1 MKKTVNILVML
12 LLVLFLVPSCSADVT
27 DPSSAAEPSS
37 WEEVFLLFWN
47 TMNTEY
53 AHFSSGD
60 GTDWDAVY
68 DRYLP
73 EFRRLDFEDRADSM
87 KAFSLFKE
95 IAVGIKGDSQFRLTV
110 YDKFGSFLDI
120 TPADELKWL
129 GNEVKTRSGASVNE
143 YPDVWWKG
151 TVTSLRTVGDK
162 IVQSNVDDAPTP
174 DEEEALKSFHSG
186 VEGYYEIDNLNKNGY
201 FHRSKSTLKD
211 DFGNGYVSALIS
223 TGNESWYEVS
233 GSRKNAGAAG
243 IGNTKAEELWREIV
257 EKLGIEGLSYFY
269 GLNSDGVFYFYLSSF
284 PSSTILEMETILSP
298 ITKPETYYALSN
310 KMKTLYNRLWK
321 GGAEALGKKLGTQLD
336 QLRGICSL
344 VNNLRLIGI
353 MNECVLDNTTYTVNG
368 VVMDVRGTE
377 DGDLGFLCSLMGSFF
392 NRETRVGYMR
402 YRDGYSRY
410 EYTPW
415 TPFDVAEKYCN
426 VLADES
432 YGNPFYIIVN
442 GRSKSCS
449 ETAAMMVKL
458 LEKGKVL
465 GGTTYGSACTVYDR
479 SVYGSGD
486 FSSTY
491 VKIRTSSYEMVDLEK
506 KSFEG
511 TGITPDVAVTSDGK
525 STDIRYVEAM
535 NAIRK
540 DIAEE

>member
-1 MKKTVNILVML
+1 
-12 LLVLFLVPSCSADVT
+12 
-27 DPSSAAEPSS
+27 
-37 WEEVFLLFWN
+37 
-47 TMNTEY
+47 
-53 AHFSSGD
+53 
-60 GTDWDAVY
+60 
-68 DRYLP
+68 
-73 EFRRLDFEDRADSM
+73 
-87 KAFSLFKE
+87 
-95 IAVGIKGDSQFRLTV
+95 
-110 YDKFGSFLDI
+110 
-120 TPADELKWL
+120 
-129 GNEVKTRSGASVNE
+129 
-143 YPDVWWKG
+143 
-151 TVTSLRTVGDK
+151 
-162 IVQSNVDDAPTP
+162 
-174 DEEEALKSFHSG
+174 
-186 VEGYYEIDNLNKNGY
+186 
-201 FHRSKSTLKD
+201 
-211 DFGNGYVSALIS
+211 
-223 TGNESWYEVS
+223 
-233 GSRKNAGAAG
+233 
-243 IGNTKAEELWREIV
+243 
-257 EKLGIEGLSYFY
+257 
-269 GLNSDGVFYFYLSSF
+269 
-284 PSSTILEMETILSP
+284 
-298 ITKPETYYALSN
+298 
-310 KMKTLYNRLWK
+310 MKTLYNRLWK

-392 NRETRVGYMR
+392 NRETRIGYMR

-479 SVYGSGD
+479 SVCGSGD

-511 TGITPDVAVTSDGK
+511 TGITPDVAVASDGK